1 MEKVDPKI
9 LEMIPTEEEF
19 LKFIKEKNY
28 EAKYIVPYLNQLHK
42 VIHEILPKPN
52 QVLNK
57 FLTF

>member
-1 MEKVDPKI
+1 MEKIDQKVLD
-9 LEMIPTEEEF
+9 LIPSEEEF

-52 QVLNK
+52 QV
-57 FLTF
+57 FYQFIIF